1 MEQPLPEGWKKEY
14 DPSTQRHF
22 YVDTKATPPRS
33 IWVHP
38 HEDEQYLKEHPE
50 KRDTLKPPPP
60 YEEESRR
67 HSWNGNASS
76 SQAAASGSKTKDN
89 DRGTFGKF
97 KDKLIGTKEERE
109 AKRKEQEKLAAER
122 RKQRQQLM
130 AERNR
135 LEQEYLAERMRQQ
148 RAMYNSFPPRGY
160 QTVYTSPGPFTQ
172 QPFGYPQRRRGFGGG
187 GFGGGG
193 IGLPLVGGLAGGLL
207 LGELFDNDHG
217 DFGGGGDY
225 GGGGFDGGGGDFGGG
240 SDF

>member
-1 MEQPLPEGWKKEY
+1 MQQPLPEGWQKEY
-14 DPSTQRHF
+14 DPNTQRHF
-22 YVDTKATPPRS
+22 YMSKVDTKATPPRS

-38 HEDEQYLKEHPE
+38 YEDEQYLNEHPE

-60 YEEESRR
+60 YEEDSRR
-67 HSWNGNASS
+67 HSWNGNSS
-76 SQAAASGSKTKDN
+76 TSQAAASSSKAKDHE
-89 DRGTFGKF
+89 RGTFGKF

-109 AKRKEQEKLAAER
+109 AKRKEEEKLAAER

-160 QTVYTSPGPFTQ
+160 QPMYAAPPGPFMQ
-172 QPFGYPQRRRGFGGG
+172 QPFGYSQRRR

-193 IGLPLVGGLAGGLL
+193 IGLPLIGGLAGGLL
-207 LGELFDNDHG
+207 LGELLDNDHG
-217 DFGGGGDY
+217 DFGGGDFD
-225 GGGGFDGGGGDFGGG
+225 GGGFDGGGGDFGG
-240 SDF
+240 DF